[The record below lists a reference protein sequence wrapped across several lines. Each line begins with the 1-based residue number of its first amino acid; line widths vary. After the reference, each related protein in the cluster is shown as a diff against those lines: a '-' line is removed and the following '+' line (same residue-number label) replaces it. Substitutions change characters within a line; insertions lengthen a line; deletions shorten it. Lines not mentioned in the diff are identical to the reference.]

1 MRPRIRWILP
11 HLYALSVAFSVYGF
25 LFTNTSPFIT

>member
-11 HLYALSVAFSVYGF
+11 HLYALSVALSVYGF
-25 LFTNTSPFIT
+25 LFVNTSPFIT